1 MQSYNNDKTTIEQMP
16 WKITHTHVISFVY
29 MHSPPKN
36 HAESLVDPDLRLR
49 WGGGTHAGTKPSV
62 PKSFFSSDLGHLFFV
77 TARTR

>member
-49 WGGGTHAGTKPSV
+49 WGGGLMQEPSLV
-62 PKSFFSSDLGHLFFV
+62 YLNLFSH
-77 TARTR
+77 RI